1 MVADLRNSTSW
12 ETPLFVHV
20 LGAMLLVG
28 GLFIVTASL
37 VLAWRARDEGDVAA
51 LTRFAYRTLFF
62 LVLPA
67 FVVMRIAAEWVLS
80 ESPYD
85 KAKDNL
91 DWVGIGYLISDI
103 GALLLIVS
111 LVLAGI
117 GLRRAASGG
126 GRTGARVVTVV
137 TLLLLAAYVVAIW
150 AMTTKP
156 S

>member
-1 MVADLRNSTSW
+1 MVALIRYSEW
-12 ETPLFVHV
+12 ETPLFFHV

-28 GLFIVTASL
+28 GMFVVSASL
-37 VLAWRARDEGDVAA
+37 VLAWRADNEGDVAA

-67 FVVMRIAAEWVLS
+67 FLLMRIAAQWVLS
-80 ESPYD
+80 KSPWD
-85 KAKDNL
+85 SD
-91 DWVGIGYLISDI
+91 DDQTWIGFGFLISDI

-117 GLRRAASGG
+117 GLRRADSG
-126 GRTGARVVTVV
+126 RSTGARVVTVV
-137 TLLLLAAYVVAIW
+137 TLLLLAAYLVAIW

-156 S
+156 T